1 MARRSRPAGVQT
13 KPKEDEDLRPGRK
26 LFALHKNM
34 HSFGFMVG
42 TDTVAKQYF
51 DKVSQ
56 DLQHR
61 FQSVEPPRLHEP
73 TEFQQ
78 QKMLSLRQEI
88 QRKDA
93 ELRQVKKSYQALI
106 RVNREVQQSERGPM
120 REEWSEGEKGNSA
133 LLSPSPPRL
142 SPSPPL
148 QSPSPP
154 LLSPS
159 PGYSSALGVHDIAGH
174 PAFKVVRYTRKRP
187 KDWPDN
193 PILGYSAISRPSPH
207 GDVSQHRRDNS
218 FAEYGSRLLK

>member
-42 TDTVAKQYF
+42 TDAVAKQYF

-61 FQSVEPPRLHEP
+61 FQSVKPPRQHESS
-73 TEFQQ
+73 ELQQ
-78 QKMLSLRQEI
+78 QKVLSLEQEI
-88 QRKDA
+88 LRKDA

-106 RVNREVQQSERGPM
+106 RVNRDEVQQSERRPV
-120 REEWSEGEKGNSA
+120 RENLNEGKIGNAAQS
-133 LLSPSPPRL
+133 SPR
-142 SPSPPL
+142 PL
-148 QSPSPP
+148 QSPSLQSPSP
-154 LLSPS
+154 VLFSPS
-159 PGYSSALGVHDIAGH
+159 PGHSSAFGVHDLAGH
-174 PAFKVVRYTRKRP
+174 PAFQVVRYTRKRP

-193 PILGYSAISRPSPH
+193 PILGYASHRLSQ
-207 GDVSQHRRDNS
+207 GENNQHRRDNS
-218 FAEYGSRLLK
+218 FAEYGSRLLQ